1 METRS
6 SDLIKLSRELTSRSG
21 ISKFAIDVFVSFT
34 KLSMCDRS
42 GVAENCCQQ
51 KI

>member
-6 SDLIKLSRELTSRSG
+6 SDLIKLSRELTSRSE
-21 ISKFAIDVFVSFT
+21 ISKFAIAVFVSFT

-42 GVAENCCQQ
+42 GVADN
-51 KI
+51 

>member
-6 SDLIKLSRELTSRSG
+6 SDLIKLSKELTSRNG
-21 ISKFAIDVFVSFT
+21 ILKFAIYVFVSFT

-42 GVAENCCQQ
+42 GVADDYCQQ
-51 KI
+51 